1 MIKNYFD
8 KFEKLYWI
16 IQNSGMKVGDDLL
29 WVGNIVSKR
38 SVSYDD
44 EARKSVVS
52 KKNML
57 KANKL
62 FKKYKKN

>member
-29 WVGNIVSKR
+29 WVGKIVSKR